1 MPEYLS
7 NIIAR
12 TIYQDMIH
20 LIFVLAF
27 FVSGFVLFY
36 QSLRRRSF
44 SLKMGILIPW
54 LVSIWG
60 FAVWIFSNLFQ
71 NFLGA
76 DFGGFIILGLSFGGI
91 PLALLAI
98 VFALFSFRSVEDKW
112 MSLSA
117 VIYALAYLAISI
129 LALLTLMAYGM

>member
-7 NIIAR
+7 NIIGR
-12 TIYQDMIH
+12 TNYQDMIN

-36 QSLRRRSF
+36 QSLQRRSF
-44 SLKMGILIPW
+44 SLKMSILIPW

-60 FAVWIFSNLFQ
+60 LIVWVFNNLFHD
-71 NFLGA
+71 FFTA